1 MWLIWPN
8 QKFQE
13 LLLLY
18 GSWNAVN
25 KQYISQFWF
34 LKLTKQIN
42 CPSEYMN
49 IKFFWRG
56 DLQWGHFPGHSF
68 PVRNDISHAEQEL
81 Q

>member
-8 QKFQE
+8 QKFQK

-42 CPSEYMN
+42 CPCKYIN
-49 IKFFWRG
+49 IKIFF
-56 DLQWGHFPGHSF
+56 DAVIYNEH
-68 PVRNDISHAEQEL
+68 ISRDTPFL
-81 Q
+81 